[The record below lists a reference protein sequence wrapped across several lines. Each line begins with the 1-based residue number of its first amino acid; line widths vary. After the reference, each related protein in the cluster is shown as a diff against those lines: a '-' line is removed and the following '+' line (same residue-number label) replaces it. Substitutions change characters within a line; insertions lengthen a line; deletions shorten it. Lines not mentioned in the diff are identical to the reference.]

1 MAHDYASIDDLA
13 ADYDFFGEAQGLM
26 DMEVLKGHGIAAL
39 GGAGGALVTD
49 AIFGMESV
57 QTYFA
62 DKPGYAAL
70 ARFLFGIAGGRAIY
84 HFEGDEQHKGHPA
97 AYGFVGQVAGSAA
110 AGGAMMLYT
119 QYGPADE
126 TAPETDTA
134 VPTETGHA
142 GLGRYSRRRGR
153 GRGRLGSTGVEP
165 VAPYY
170 DRYKVSVPRGTNGLS
185 GEEVTRSNYFQVNG
199 LGDDGMP
206 SGDADGYDVNED
218 TRGQSQPGWP
228 AENETPDVGSWI
240 G

>member
-1 MAHDYASIDDLA
+1 
-13 ADYDFFGEAQGLM
+13 
-26 DMEVLKGHGIAAL
+26 
-39 GGAGGALVTD
+39 
-49 AIFGMESV
+49 
-57 QTYFA
+57 
-62 DKPGYAAL
+62 
-70 ARFLFGIAGGRAIY
+70 
-84 HFEGDEQHKGHPA
+84 
-97 AYGFVGQVAGSAA
+97 
-110 AGGAMMLYT
+110 MLYT
-119 QYGPADE
+119 QYWPADE
-126 TAPETDTA
+126 TAPTPDPDA
-134 VPTETGHA
+134 PPTGTA
-142 GLGRYSRRRGR
+142 GLGRYSRRR

-185 GEEVTRSNYFQVNG
+185 GEEVTRANYFQVNG